1 MYTQYMRRSSP
12 YSDKLKQKE
21 NPLMLL
27 LAVVSLF
34 SFVFMLAFL

>member
-1 MYTQYMRRSSP
+1 MYTQYMRHISP

-27 LAVVSLF
+27 LAVLS
-34 SFVFMLAFL
+34 VFALVGMLACI